1 MLSRACCERFFDDRI
16 SIYFFRHSLAL
27 SPFGVAPLAAL
38 EKNAETAVVMFRQ
51 LHIIIFVY

>member
-1 MLSRACCERFFDDRI
+1 MSSCAWCGFIFADCV

-27 SPFGVAPLAAL
+27 SPFGVARLTAL
-38 EKNAETAVVMFRQ
+38 EKNAEATVVMFRQ